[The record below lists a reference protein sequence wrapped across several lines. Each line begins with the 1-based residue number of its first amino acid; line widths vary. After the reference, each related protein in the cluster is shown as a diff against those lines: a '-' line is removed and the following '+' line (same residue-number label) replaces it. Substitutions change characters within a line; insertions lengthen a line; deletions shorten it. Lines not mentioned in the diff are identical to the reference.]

1 MGVVQVTS
9 ISPPQTSINI
19 TNQLVSNLH
28 VPQSRSCGVHATR
41 SSPAKMHNSHF
52 CKEPITAGWA
62 IKAPLSNSCGLREVE
77 WMQRA
82 EVVRIRQQSSKLLKY
97 YPPNRNDSTDRNL
110 PFSFFLAFSPSPR
123 SSLPVPLCSAA
134 APEENLKIRN
144 QLTHFKLNRTLYTV
158 FLNSAFIHINN
169 NYDIRVRL
177 KIRHQDI
184 RFYLMLRLRGTFHSE

>member
-1 MGVVQVTS
+1 MSEEQEVKIARIRHGSGSGYVN
-9 ISPPQTSINI
+9 ISAPNI
-19 TNQLVSNLH
+19 HQHNESARLQSPRPVS
-28 VPQSRSCGVHATR
+28 RGCGVHATR

-144 QLTHFKLNRTLYTV
+144 
-158 FLNSAFIHINN
+158 
-169 NYDIRVRL
+169 
-177 KIRHQDI
+177 
-184 RFYLMLRLRGTFHSE
+184 